1 MLRLGERVVDA
12 LGYGVFSTS
21 EIFAGEGEAAPDVAP
36 GSSLARLFANIDTN
50 DNFADFSELTIPTPG
65 LANFSAVPEPGTA
78 LMLGLGLSGLSM
90 AGGRQLRGSR
100 PTLCAFAQP
109 MRRKREWQRRSI
121 GTISARVEPLAL
133 ERPSFWTPKRS

>member
-1 MLRLGERVVDA
+1 M
-12 LGYGVFSTS
+12 FSTS

-36 GSSLARLFANIDTN
+36 GSSLARLFANIDTD
-50 DNFADFSELTIPTPG
+50 DNFADFAELMIPTPG
-65 LANFSAVPEPGTA
+65 QANFSSVPEPGSA
-78 LMLGLGLSGLSM
+78 LLLGLGLSGLSM
-90 AGGRQLRGSR
+90 AGGRQMRGSR

-121 GTISARVEPLAL
+121 GIISARVERLAL